1 MTPRGLARVL
11 MSEHPEG
18 VDTDTLFERSD
29 NAGLDPQKVDE
40 ALDALRQEASISK
53 RVLSVDGLKVVDL
66 TSLPSVRTR
75 IVGSG
80 YWVSDKERR
89 RYGGSEYLLVREP
102 DNEHDPKAIAVY
114 GLGRKVGHLSA
125 AKAASLA
132 SLLDR
137 LSADAYRV
145 TGAGADARSVRLWV
159 DLPRV
164 EALRKF
170 TSAPS

>member
-1 MTPRGLARVL
+1 M
-11 MSEHPEG
+11 EHP
-18 VDTDTLFERSD
+18 DTQVGRSRTPLGRRLSPARRPRPHHQPIGGSRL
-29 NAGLDPQKVDE
+29 NLDG
-40 ALDALRQEASISK
+40 
-53 RVLSVDGLKVVDL
+53 LSVVDF

-75 IVGSG
+75 IVGSAH
-80 YWVSDKERR
+80 WVSDKERR

-102 DNEHDPKAIAVY
+102 GNEHDAQAIAVY

-132 SLLDR
+132 SILDR

-145 TGAGADARSVRLWV
+145 TGAGADARSVQLWV

-164 EALRKF
+164 DAIRKF
-170 TSAPS
+170 TSTPS